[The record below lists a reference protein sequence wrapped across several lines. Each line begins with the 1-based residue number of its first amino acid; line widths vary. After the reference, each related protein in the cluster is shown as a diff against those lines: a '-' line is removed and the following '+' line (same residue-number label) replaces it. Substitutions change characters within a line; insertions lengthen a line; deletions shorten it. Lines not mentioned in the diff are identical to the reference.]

1 MFSVDFKNTPCHPVG
16 FKFKETAV
24 LHCLDLQVDPNCT
37 FFYKFICSPMCKR
50 FTSTANKPQFVYCIT
65 LSLDGS
71 GVGLANVS
79 LIQ

>member
-1 MFSVDFKNTPCHPVG
+1 MSSVDFKNTPCHPVR
-16 FKFKETAV
+16 FKFKETGG
-24 LHCLDLQVDPNCT
+24 LHCLDLQVE
-37 FFYKFICSPMCKR
+37 
-50 FTSTANKPQFVYCIT
+50 FVYCIT